1 VENREA
7 VTLACGTSDANQKPR
22 QRRCEGA
29 LMSVYPRERSSEHDK
44 LADVTDEIE
53 DFVRQQRSD
62 ADGQT
67 VTNDLVS
74 LLARAARSSTLEID
88 QVMAELQLLRER
100 VEDDGARVR
109 RNLVEYATLA
119 QSTLETT
126 KVISESLRHTFPKR
140 SA

>member
-1 VENREA
+1 
-7 VTLACGTSDANQKPR
+7 
-22 QRRCEGA
+22 
-29 LMSVYPRERSSEHDK
+29 MSIYARERSSELDT
-44 LADVTDEIE
+44 LADVTGEIQ

-74 LLARAARSSTLEID
+74 LLARAARSSTQEID
-88 QVMAELQLLRER
+88 QVMAELQRLRER
-100 VEDDGARVR
+100 VQGDGVRVQ